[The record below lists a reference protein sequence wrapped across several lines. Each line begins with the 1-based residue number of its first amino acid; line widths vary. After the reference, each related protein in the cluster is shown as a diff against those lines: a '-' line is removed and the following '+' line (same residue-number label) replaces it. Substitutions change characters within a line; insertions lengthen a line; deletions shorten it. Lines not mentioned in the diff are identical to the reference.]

1 MSDTVIAPDLRERHE
16 QLSKQLRGSKAQQR
30 YAQFTHEL
38 IERVSKAEARNELLL
53 KRMDETGDDRTPRE
67 VANLLRWNEE
77 KAIKIAQLEAKL
89 AALDWT
95 PITESNLPKAGDEVM
110 RFQADKIRQTVY
122 AVDGTEEQNTLII
135 CLARG
140 DTHFRPINPPQ
151 PTVKE
156 EK

>member
-95 PITESNLPKAGDEVM
+95 PITESNLPKVGDEVL
-110 RFQADKIRQTVY
+110 Y
-122 AVDGTEEQNTLII
+122 GNGTRVSPVI
-135 CLARG
+135 CEYEFDVWEANK
-140 DTHFRPINPPQ
+140 DTHFRAINPP
-151 PTVKE
+151 PP
-156 EK
+156 EKP